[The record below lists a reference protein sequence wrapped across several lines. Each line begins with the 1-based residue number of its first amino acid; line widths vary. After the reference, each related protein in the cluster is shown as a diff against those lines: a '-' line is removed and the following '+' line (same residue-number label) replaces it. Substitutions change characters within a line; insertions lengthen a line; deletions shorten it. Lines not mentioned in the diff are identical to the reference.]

1 MITDKLLLDN
11 GYKEYHDSFGI
22 ADCLFQKKFENEKG
36 IMYFI
41 EFYKY
46 EEDDDWI
53 RYEVKLTTTKNK
65 YALEILMY
73 CIDKEMTIEQIER
86 EVLVMWYGLRCN
98 YYEEF

>member
-41 EFYKY
+41 DFYKY
-46 EEDDDWI
+46 ECGNEDK
-53 RYEVKLTTTKNK
+53 YEVKLTTTQNN